1 MSSKRWDKSEK
12 TKLIKLYSEGKS
24 FDSIAKL
31 LDRSESA
38 IRLRVQSIVYNGIK
52 KGMTVQDISATFKKD
67 VDTIKQMF
75 FAYRS
80 FKEGRGEPVI
90 SMDEIS
96 KFVNSDKKSDKV
108 SKINKTEQNKN
119 ISNLV
124 DDKDTSDKN
133 TSGEKNKNKNKKNNN
148 NKPEN
153 VEQKQVEQKQV
164 EQKQLSQKQVY
175 VGKLV
180 EQNSIMDAIIN
191 NKELKKKIKTLYRQ
205 GKLTDDEKNILETIL
220 SK

>member
-96 KFVNSDKKSDKV
+96 KSVNSDKKSDKV

-133 TSGEKNKNKNKKNNN
+133 TSGEKNKNKNKN

-153 VEQKQVEQKQV
+153 VEQKQV